1 MKALISVDMEG
12 ISGIVHSSETNPER
26 YDYQRGRELMTAEA
40 NAVIAGVLDAEPTAD
55 VLVADAHGTFRNL
68 LPEQLDRRARLVRGK
83 PRALNMLAGLD
94 EETDAALFV
103 GYHVRA
109 GEGPGVLAHTMNGE
123 ILDVRV
129 TGRAPDEEVRG
140 TGRAPGED
148 VRITAHTPG
157 EDVRITAHT
166 PGEDVRITTHTPG
179 EGVRITT
186 HTPGEGVQVTAPKP
200 GEHSRTTA
208 RSLGEI
214 GLNAAMAGHLGVP
227 VVLLSG
233 DDAACAEAA
242 ALIPEAVTVP
252 VKEALGMAAAVTLH
266 PEEARD
272 RLRRAAAD
280 AVSRRTEIPPLALT
294 GPLDVEVDLASPH
307 TIDLATLVP
316 GVSRTAGARTV
327 AFTAPDYGAAYRLIL
342 LLAQLAT
349 IRPA

>member
-1 MKALISVDMEG
+1 MKLLISVDMEG
-12 ISGIVHSSETNPER
+12 ISGIVHSTETNPER
-26 YDYQRGRELMTAEA
+26 YDYQRGRELMTADA
-40 NAVIAGVLDAEPTAD
+40 NAVIAGVLDADPTAD

-83 PRALNMLAGLD
+83 PRPLNMLAGLD

-109 GEGPGVLAHTMNGE
+109 GAGPGVLAHTMNGE

-129 TGRAPDEEVRG
+129 AG
-140 TGRAPGED
+140 
-148 VRITAHTPG
+148 
-157 EDVRITAHT
+157 
-166 PGEDVRITTHTPG
+166 
-179 EGVRITT
+179 
-186 HTPGEGVQVTAPKP
+186 
-200 GEHSRTTA
+200 

-233 DDAACAEAA
+233 DDAACAELNGLVPA
-242 ALIPEAVTVP
+242 AVTVP

-280 AVSRRTEIPPLALT
+280 AVSRRAEIPPLVLT
-294 GPLDVEVDLASPH
+294 GTLDVEVDLASPH

-316 GVSRTAGARTV
+316 GVSRAGGARTV
-327 AFTAPDYGAAYRLIL
+327 AFTSPDYATAYRLIL

-349 IRPA
+349 IKPA

>member
-12 ISGIVHSSETNPER
+12 VSGIVHPSETNPER
-26 YDYQRGRELMTAEA
+26 YDYQRGRELMTADA

-68 LPEQLDRRARLVRGK
+68 LPERLDRRARLVRGK
-83 PRALNMLAGLD
+83 PRTLNMLAGLD
-94 EETDAALFV
+94 EETDAALLV

-109 GEGPGVLAHTMNGE
+109 GEGPGVLAHTMNDA

-129 TGRAPDEEVRG
+129 AG
-140 TGRAPGED
+140 
-148 VRITAHTPG
+148 
-157 EDVRITAHT
+157 
-166 PGEDVRITTHTPG
+166 
-179 EGVRITT
+179 
-186 HTPGEGVQVTAPKP
+186 
-200 GEHSRTTA
+200 

-233 DDAACAEAA
+233 DDAACAELTELVPA
-242 ALIPEAVTVP
+242 AVTAP
-252 VKEALGMAAAVTLH
+252 VKEALGAAAAVTLH

-280 AVSRRTEIPPLALT
+280 AVTRRTEIPPLALT
-294 GPLDVEVDLASPH
+294 GPLGVEVDLASPH
-307 TIDLATLVP
+307 TIDLATLIP
-316 GVSRTAGARTV
+316 GVSRAAGARTV
-327 AFTAPDYGAAYRLIL
+327 AFTAPDYATAYRLIL
-342 LLAQLAT
+342 LLAQLST

>member
-1 MKALISVDMEG
+1 MKTLISVDMEG

-68 LPEQLDRRARLVRGK
+68 LPERLDRRARLVRGK

-129 TGRAPDEEVRG
+129 AG
-140 TGRAPGED
+140 
-148 VRITAHTPG
+148 
-157 EDVRITAHT
+157 
-166 PGEDVRITTHTPG
+166 
-179 EGVRITT
+179 
-186 HTPGEGVQVTAPKP
+186 
-200 GEHSRTTA
+200 
-208 RSLGEI
+208 RSLGET
-214 GLNAAMAGHLGVP
+214 GLNTAMAGHLGVP

-233 DDAACAEAA
+233 DGAACAEMAD
-242 ALIPEAVTVP
+242 LVPGTVTVA

-280 AVSRRTEIPPLALT
+280 AVTRRTEIPPLALT
-294 GPLDVEVDLASPH
+294 GPLDVEVDLAGPH
-307 TIDLATLVP
+307 TIDLATLIP
-316 GVSRTAGARTV
+316 GVSRAAGARTV
-327 AFTAPDYGAAYRLIL
+327 AFTAPDYATAYRLIL

>member
-68 LPEQLDRRARLVRGK
+68 LPEQLDGRARLVRGK

-140 TGRAPGED
+140 TGRAPGEG
-148 VRITAHTPG
+148 VRITTHTPG
-157 EDVRITAHT
+157 EDVQVTAPT

-179 EGVRITT
+179 ED
-186 HTPGEGVQVTAPKP
+186 VQVTAPKP
-200 GEHSRTTA
+200 GEDSRTTA

-266 PEEARD
+266 PEEARN

-294 GPLDVEVDLASPH
+294 GPLDVEIDLASPH

-327 AFTAPDYGAAYRLIL
+327 AFTAPDYGTAYRLIL

>member
-1 MKALISVDMEG
+1 MKTLISVDMEG
-12 ISGIVHSSETNPER
+12 VSGIVHPSETNPER
-26 YDYQRGRELMTAEA
+26 YDYQRGRELMTADA
-40 NAVIAGVLDAEPTAD
+40 NAVVAGVLDADPTAE

-83 PRALNMLAGLD
+83 PRSLNMLAGLD

-129 TGRAPDEEVRG
+129 AG
-140 TGRAPGED
+140 
-148 VRITAHTPG
+148 
-157 EDVRITAHT
+157 
-166 PGEDVRITTHTPG
+166 
-179 EGVRITT
+179 
-186 HTPGEGVQVTAPKP
+186 
-200 GEHSRTTA
+200 

-233 DDAACAEAA
+233 DDAACAELNDLVPA
-242 ALIPEAVTVP
+242 AVTVP

-280 AVSRRTEIPPLALT
+280 AVARRAEIQPLALT
-294 GPLDVEVDLASPH
+294 GTLNVEVDLASPH
-307 TIDLATLVP
+307 TVDLATLVP
-316 GVSRTAGARTV
+316 GVSRAGGARTV
-327 AFTAPDYGAAYRLIL
+327 AFTSPDYATAYRLIL
-342 LLAQLAT
+342 LLAQLAS
-349 IRPA
+349 IKPA

>member
-129 TGRAPDEEVRG
+129 TGRAQD
-140 TGRAPGED
+140 ED
-148 VRITAHTPG
+148 VRITGHTPGDGAQVTAHAPGDGAQVTARTPGDGAQVTAHAPGGGVQLTAHAPGGGVKLTAHTPG
-157 EDVRITAHT
+157 EDVR
-166 PGEDVRITTHTPG
+166 TTG
-179 EGVRITT
+179 
-186 HTPGEGVQVTAPKP
+186 
-200 GEHSRTTA
+200 

-294 GPLDVEVDLASPH
+294 GPLHVEVDLASPH

-327 AFTAPDYGAAYRLIL
+327 AFTAPDYGTAYRLIL

>member
-109 GEGPGVLAHTMNGE
+109 GGGPGVLAHTMNGE

-129 TGRAPDEEVRG
+129 TGRAPGEGARG
-140 TGRAPGED
+140 TGHAPGED
-148 VRITAHTPG
+148 VRGTG
-157 EDVRITAHT
+157 
-166 PGEDVRITTHTPG
+166 
-179 EGVRITT
+179 
-186 HTPGEGVQVTAPKP
+186 
-200 GEHSRTTA
+200 

-233 DDAACAEAA
+233 DDAACAEMTD
-242 ALIPEAVTVP
+242 LVPGTVTVA

-280 AVSRRTEIPPLALT
+280 AVSRRTEIPPLAFT

-327 AFTAPDYGAAYRLIL
+327 TFTAPDYGTAYRLIL
-342 LLAQLAT
+342 LLAQLST
-349 IRPA
+349 IRPS

>member
-1 MKALISVDMEG
+1 MKLLISVDMEG
-12 ISGIVHSSETNPER
+12 ISGIVHSTETNPER
-26 YDYQRGRELMTAEA
+26 YDYQRGRELMTADA
-40 NAVIAGVLDAEPTAD
+40 NAVIAGVLDADPTAD

-83 PRALNMLAGLD
+83 PRPLNMLAGLD

-129 TGRAPDEEVRG
+129 AG
-140 TGRAPGED
+140 
-148 VRITAHTPG
+148 
-157 EDVRITAHT
+157 
-166 PGEDVRITTHTPG
+166 
-179 EGVRITT
+179 
-186 HTPGEGVQVTAPKP
+186 
-200 GEHSRTTA
+200 

-233 DDAACAEAA
+233 DDAACAELNGLVPA
-242 ALIPEAVTVP
+242 AVTVP

-280 AVSRRTEIPPLALT
+280 AVSRRAEIPPLALT
-294 GPLDVEVDLASPH
+294 GTLDVEVDLASPH

-316 GVSRTAGARTV
+316 GVSRAGGARTV
-327 AFTAPDYGAAYRLIL
+327 AFTSPDYATAYRLIL

-349 IRPA
+349 IKPA

>member
-1 MKALISVDMEG
+1 MKALVSVDMEG
-12 ISGIVHSSETNPER
+12 VSGIVHSSETNPER
-26 YDYQRGRELMTAEA
+26 YDYQRGRELMTADA

-68 LPEQLDRRARLVRGK
+68 LPERLDRRARLVRGK

-129 TGRAPDEEVRG
+129 AG
-140 TGRAPGED
+140 
-148 VRITAHTPG
+148 
-157 EDVRITAHT
+157 
-166 PGEDVRITTHTPG
+166 
-179 EGVRITT
+179 
-186 HTPGEGVQVTAPKP
+186 
-200 GEHSRTTA
+200 
-208 RSLGEI
+208 RSLGET
-214 GLNAAMAGHLGVP
+214 GLNTAMAGHLGVP

-233 DDAACAEAA
+233 DDAACAEMAD
-242 ALIPEAVTVP
+242 LVPGTVTVA

-280 AVSRRTEIPPLALT
+280 AVTRRTEIPPLALT

-307 TIDLATLVP
+307 TIDLATLIP
-316 GVSRTAGARTV
+316 GVSRAAGARTV
-327 AFTAPDYGAAYRLIL
+327 AFTAPDYATAYRLIL

>member
-94 EETDAALFV
+94 AETDAALFV

-123 ILDVRV
+123 ILDVRMTV
-129 TGRAPDEEVRG
+129 NAPS
-140 TGRAPGED
+140 ED
-148 VRITAHTPG
+148 VRTAG
-157 EDVRITAHT
+157 
-166 PGEDVRITTHTPG
+166 
-179 EGVRITT
+179 
-186 HTPGEGVQVTAPKP
+186 
-200 GEHSRTTA
+200 

-227 VVLLSG
+227 VVLISG

-242 ALIPEAVTVP
+242 DLIPEAVTVP

-327 AFTAPDYGAAYRLIL
+327 AFTAPDYGTAYRLIL

>member
-129 TGRAPDEEVRG
+129 TGR
-140 TGRAPGED
+140 
-148 VRITAHTPG
+148 
-157 EDVRITAHT
+157 
-166 PGEDVRITTHTPG
+166 
-179 EGVRITT
+179 
-186 HTPGEGVQVTAPKP
+186 
-200 GEHSRTTA
+200 
-208 RSLGEI
+208 SLGEI

-294 GPLDVEVDLASPH
+294 GPLDVEIDLASPH

>member
-1 MKALISVDMEG
+1 MKLLISVDMEG
-12 ISGIVHSSETNPER
+12 ISGIVHSTETNPER
-26 YDYQRGRELMTAEA
+26 YDYQRGRELMTADA
-40 NAVIAGVLDAEPTAD
+40 NAVVAGVLDADPTAE

-83 PRALNMLAGLD
+83 PRSLNMLAGLD

-129 TGRAPDEEVRG
+129 VG
-140 TGRAPGED
+140 
-148 VRITAHTPG
+148 
-157 EDVRITAHT
+157 
-166 PGEDVRITTHTPG
+166 
-179 EGVRITT
+179 
-186 HTPGEGVQVTAPKP
+186 
-200 GEHSRTTA
+200 

-233 DDAACAEAA
+233 DDAACAELNGLVPA
-242 ALIPEAVTVP
+242 AVTVP

-280 AVSRRTEIPPLALT
+280 AVSRRAEIPPLALT
-294 GPLDVEVDLASPH
+294 GTLDVEVDLASPH

-316 GVSRTAGARTV
+316 GVSRAGGARTV
-327 AFTAPDYGAAYRLIL
+327 AFTSPDYATAYRLIL

-349 IRPA
+349 IKPA

>member
-1 MKALISVDMEG
+1 MKLLISVDMEG

-26 YDYQRGRELMTAEA
+26 YDYQRGRELMTADA
-40 NAVIAGVLDAEPTAD
+40 NAVIAGVLDAEPTAE

-68 LPEQLDRRARLVRGK
+68 LPEQLDRRSRLVRGK

-129 TGRAPDEEVRG
+129 AG
-140 TGRAPGED
+140 
-148 VRITAHTPG
+148 
-157 EDVRITAHT
+157 
-166 PGEDVRITTHTPG
+166 
-179 EGVRITT
+179 
-186 HTPGEGVQVTAPKP
+186 
-200 GEHSRTTA
+200 

-233 DDAACAEAA
+233 DDAACAELTD
-242 ALIPEAVTVP
+242 LIPETVTVA

-280 AVSRRTEIPPLALT
+280 AVARRAEIPPLALT
-294 GPLDVEVDLASPH
+294 GPLDVEVDLASPY

-316 GVSRTAGARTV
+316 GVSRAGGARTV
-327 AFTAPDYGAAYRLIL
+327 TFTSPDYATAYRLIL

-349 IRPA
+349 IKPA

>member
-129 TGRAPDEEVRG
+129 TVDVEPEEVRG
-140 TGRAPGED
+140 TG
-148 VRITAHTPG
+148 HTPG
-157 EDVRITAHT
+157 EDVRITAHK
-166 PGEDVRITTHTPG
+166 PGED
-179 EGVRITT
+179 
-186 HTPGEGVQVTAPKP
+186 
-200 GEHSRTTA
+200 SRTTG

-280 AVSRRTEIPPLALT
+280 AVSRRREIPPLSLT
-294 GPLDVEVDLASPH
+294 GPLDVEVDLGSPH

-327 AFTAPDYGAAYRLIL
+327 AFTAPDYGTAYRLIL

>member
-12 ISGIVHSSETNPER
+12 VSGIVHSCETNPER
-26 YDYQRGRELMTAEA
+26 YDYQRGREVMTAEA
-40 NAVIAGVLDAEPTAD
+40 NAVVAGVLDAEPTAE

-68 LPEQLDRRARLVRGK
+68 LPELLDRRARLVRGR

-94 EETDAALFV
+94 EGTDAALFV

-129 TGRAPDEEVRG
+129 TGRS
-140 TGRAPGED
+140 GED
-148 VRITAHTPG
+148 VRATGRARDRNG
-157 EDVRITAHT
+157 RAA
-166 PGEDVRITTHTPG
+166 G
-179 EGVRITT
+179 
-186 HTPGEGVQVTAPKP
+186 
-200 GEHSRTTA
+200 

-242 ALIPEAVTVP
+242 ALLPGTVTVP

-280 AVSRRTEIPPLALT
+280 AVARRAEIPPLTLA
-294 GPLDVEVDLASPH
+294 GPLDVEVDLAGPH
-307 TIDLATLVP
+307 TVDLATLVP
-316 GVSRTAGARTV
+316 GVSRAGGARTV
-327 AFTAPDYGAAYRLIL
+327 AFTAPDYGTAYRLIL

>member
-123 ILDVRV
+123 ILDVRMTV
-129 TGRAPDEEVRG
+129 NAPS
-140 TGRAPGED
+140 ED
-148 VRITAHTPG
+148 VRTAG
-157 EDVRITAHT
+157 
-166 PGEDVRITTHTPG
+166 
-179 EGVRITT
+179 
-186 HTPGEGVQVTAPKP
+186 
-200 GEHSRTTA
+200 

-242 ALIPEAVTVP
+242 DLIPEAVTVP

-327 AFTAPDYGAAYRLIL
+327 AFTAPDYGTAYRLIL

>member
-1 MKALISVDMEG
+1 MKLLISVDMEG
-12 ISGIVHSSETNPER
+12 ISGIVHSTETNPER
-26 YDYQRGRELMTAEA
+26 YDYQRGRELMTADA
-40 NAVIAGVLDAEPTAD
+40 NAVIAGVLDADPTAD

-83 PRALNMLAGLD
+83 PRSLNMLAGLD

-123 ILDVRV
+123 LLDVRV
-129 TGRAPDEEVRG
+129 AG
-140 TGRAPGED
+140 
-148 VRITAHTPG
+148 
-157 EDVRITAHT
+157 
-166 PGEDVRITTHTPG
+166 
-179 EGVRITT
+179 
-186 HTPGEGVQVTAPKP
+186 
-200 GEHSRTTA
+200 

-233 DDAACAEAA
+233 DDAACAELNGLVPA
-242 ALIPEAVTVP
+242 AVTVP

-280 AVSRRTEIPPLALT
+280 AVSRRAEIPPLALT
-294 GPLDVEVDLASPH
+294 GTLDVEVDLASPH

-316 GVSRTAGARTV
+316 GVSRAGGARTV
-327 AFTAPDYGAAYRLIL
+327 AFTSPDYATAYRLIL

-349 IRPA
+349 IKPA

>member
-1 MKALISVDMEG
+1 MRLLISVDMEG
-12 ISGIVHSSETNPER
+12 VSGIVHSTETNPER
-26 YDYQRGRELMTAEA
+26 YDYQRCRELMTADA
-40 NAVIAGVLDAEPTAD
+40 NAVVAGVLDADPTAE

-83 PRALNMLAGLD
+83 PRSLNMLAGLD

-129 TGRAPDEEVRG
+129 AG
-140 TGRAPGED
+140 
-148 VRITAHTPG
+148 
-157 EDVRITAHT
+157 
-166 PGEDVRITTHTPG
+166 
-179 EGVRITT
+179 
-186 HTPGEGVQVTAPKP
+186 
-200 GEHSRTTA
+200 

-233 DDAACAEAA
+233 DDAACAELNDLVPA
-242 ALIPEAVTVP
+242 AVTVP

-280 AVSRRTEIPPLALT
+280 AVARRAEIQPLALT
-294 GPLDVEVDLASPH
+294 GTLNVEVDLASPH

-316 GVSRTAGARTV
+316 GVSRTGGARTV
-327 AFTAPDYGAAYRLIL
+327 AFTSPDYATAYRLIL

-349 IRPA
+349 IKPA

>member
-1 MKALISVDMEG
+1 MKLLISVDMEG
-12 ISGIVHSSETNPER
+12 VSGIVHPSETNPER
-26 YDYQRGRELMTAEA
+26 YDYQRGRELMTADA
-40 NAVIAGVLDAEPTAD
+40 NAVVAGVLDADPTAE

-83 PRALNMLAGLD
+83 PRSLNMLAGLD

-129 TGRAPDEEVRG
+129 AG
-140 TGRAPGED
+140 
-148 VRITAHTPG
+148 
-157 EDVRITAHT
+157 
-166 PGEDVRITTHTPG
+166 
-179 EGVRITT
+179 
-186 HTPGEGVQVTAPKP
+186 
-200 GEHSRTTA
+200 

-233 DDAACAEAA
+233 DDAACAELNDLVPA
-242 ALIPEAVTVP
+242 AVTVP

-280 AVSRRTEIPPLALT
+280 AVARRAEIQPLVLKGT
-294 GPLDVEVDLASPH
+294 LNVEVDLASPH
-307 TIDLATLVP
+307 TVDLATLVP
-316 GVSRTAGARTV
+316 GVSRAGGARTV
-327 AFTAPDYGAAYRLIL
+327 AFTSPDYATAYRLIL
-342 LLAQLAT
+342 LLAQLAS
-349 IRPA
+349 IKPA

>member
-68 LPEQLDRRARLVRGK
+68 LPERLDRRARLVRGK

-129 TGRAPDEEVRG
+129 AG
-140 TGRAPGED
+140 
-148 VRITAHTPG
+148 
-157 EDVRITAHT
+157 
-166 PGEDVRITTHTPG
+166 
-179 EGVRITT
+179 
-186 HTPGEGVQVTAPKP
+186 
-200 GEHSRTTA
+200 

-233 DDAACAEAA
+233 DDAACAEMAD
-242 ALIPEAVTVP
+242 LVPGTVTVA

-280 AVSRRTEIPPLALT
+280 AVTRRTEIPPLALT
-294 GPLDVEVDLASPH
+294 GPLHVEVDLAGPH
-307 TIDLATLVP
+307 TIDLAILIP
-316 GVSRTAGARTV
+316 GVSRAAGARTV
-327 AFTAPDYGAAYRLIL
+327 AFKAPDYATAYRLIL